1 MKWFDV
7 LTDDRFRYNLM
18 LSKWVKVSHNLKKN
32 NYIRLRQDWAKKGW
46 IKSFDYLAS
55 KRAEAKG
62 ENVVFRDLYFGEENV
77 IFPKTEN
84 TVDQI
89 NKRKSVRHFSN
100 DKIPK
105 ESIDT
110 MIEVCRP
117 FVAKLEYFE
126 IYFFS
131 FNTEGLE
138 NGVYKVNFKKLSITK
153 LDFNDY
159 NRKSVCNLIA
169 GMPASMTSALTV
181 FITCD
186 FKVAMDDIHETACLR
201 RVFVESGMLMQRL
214 INGFNLYNIF
224 GVPSPA
230 LSDTDVKNILIDTE
244 NKYNWPI
251 YSCALGFK
259 K

>member
-1 MKWFDV
+1 M
-7 LTDDRFRYNLM
+7 
-18 LSKWVKVSHNLKKN
+18 
-32 NYIRLRQDWAKKGW
+32 
-46 IKSFDYLAS
+46 KSFDYLTS
-55 KRAEAKG
+55 KRAEARG
-62 ENVVFRDLYFGEENV
+62 EEVVFRKLYFGEENV
-77 IFPKTEN
+77 IFPKLEN
-84 TVDQI
+84 TVNQV
-89 NKRKSVRHFSN
+89 NKRKSVRHFADN
-100 DKIPK
+100 KIPK

-110 MIEVCRP
+110 MVEVCRP
-117 FVAKLEYFE
+117 FVTELEYFE

-138 NGVYKVNFKKLSITK
+138 SGLYKVIFKNSSVTK
-153 LDFNDY
+153 LNFNDY

-169 GMPASMTSALTV
+169 GMPASMSSALTL

-186 FKVAMDDIHETACLR
+186 FKAAINDIQETACLR
-201 RVFVESGMLMQRL
+201 RVFVESGMLMQRI

-230 LSDTDVKNILIDTE
+230 LSDSDVKNILIDTADQ
-244 NKYNWPI
+244 YNWPI